1 MRNQQAIRFT
11 LFCFLWLLSIECLAG
26 LEPKNLARSA
36 QVSASPGAVGHG
48 EFDDNPVDASHFAND
63 GHLNTSFAFPSDH
76 LPEAW
81 ISLTW
86 PRPITFREVLIRQV
100 VYENLDQ
107 MSLQVRSD
115 GKWQTVKT
123 VARAANP
130 LPKLILISVEA
141 QTTDAIRLTDF
152 KGTPNFNEV
161 EVYEGPTTPVMN
173 LAGDAAG
180 HIIGILTD
188 AFGSAP
194 LIRTPIILSGR
205 AGEKPWKAMKAT
217 DEHGMFSVQA
227 PVGLRGKIEVTA
239 RVGSTNVEQELD
251 AGDLPLSLTLPSA
264 LEPAVSLSG
273 TWKFAADP
281 PQDFPRPNFDDA
293 GWYSID
299 VPSHWRLK
307 GFRSLD
313 GVGGYRRH
321 VQIPE
326 AWRGRRIKI
335 HFDGVYSGA
344 EVWFNGQRIG
354 WHEGGFTPFEV
365 DVTNDLNRQDN
376 VLALRVTEQTRSS
389 SLDTMSSYADFEL
402 AGIMRDVSIFPVP
415 ATHVERM
422 QASTVFD
429 TDYRN
434 ATLRIDLALVNE
446 SSRRVSGGEICWEL
460 RSPVGVA
467 AAASFAPLRFSLPPW
482 GNWET
487 KVEVPVERPQHWEA
501 EHPHLYR
508 LICQLKENGQETEQV
523 TRRVGFRQVEV
534 RGRQL
539 LINGVP
545 VKLRGTCH
553 HDSDPVRGRAVTPE
567 LTRLDLQL
575 MREANLD
582 ALRTSH
588 YPAIEALF
596 DDADEM
602 GIYVEAEA
610 PFCWVDQDDDLRLAP
625 LVVQHTAELLERD
638 RSHPS
643 VIIWSLVN
651 ESSWGPDFDRS
662 YEYVK
667 GADPTRPVSAAES
680 KNLDLA
686 TKHNPVTLARIQ
698 QYSSVKTPL
707 IWDESLC
714 IFQGI
719 WGDGQELWVDPGD
732 RDYWVAPLI
741 PVWDEILRS
750 QFVQGSMIWAW
761 ADDIFQV
768 PGRGSEYGRNVTMAH
783 SSDSLYGVPGKG
795 LVGDAPWGIVD
806 GWRRKKPEF
815 WNAKKLYSPV
825 KILTSQVPVPESG
838 SPLHLQVQNR
848 YEFTNLSELTLA
860 WQIDK
865 ESGEVHADVA
875 PGQTGDIAIPV
886 RHPVSSGKHLQARF
900 LDASGGLV
908 EEEEI
913 LVGERIKEA
922 PPQLDTEPLE
932 VHEERIL
939 SGASLC
945 VVGHGFEVAFDK
957 GGAGIKRIIVGGQ
970 QVLYETPSLHILPAD
985 PSLPEM
991 PSPWTWKSNGPV
1003 EVTRD
1008 GNDILMTAAGKYRD
1022 ADGNFIYR
1030 VTPAGELDV
1039 TYDFTY
1045 LGPEIHAREI
1055 GLRFGVS
1062 PWMDTLTW
1070 ERLGE
1075 WTTYPPDHIGR
1086 NRGSA
1091 RAHSGWSPTTP
1102 PANTYAEDDSPMGTN
1117 DFRSTKRNI
1126 EHASIRSSGGSG
1138 LYIESTGKQHL
1149 RASAESDRIVVFL
1162 NDWFGGTASHADE
1175 WIQNY
1180 GTGRE
1185 VKPHERLQGVLR
1197 LHLLDSRQMPQ

>member
-1 MRNQQAIRFT
+1 MRNQQAIRLT
-11 LFCFLWLLSIECLAG
+11 LFYLLWLLSVECLVGA
-26 LEPKNLARSA
+26 EPKNLALSA
-36 QVSASPGAVGHG
+36 QASASPGGVGHG
-48 EFDDNPVDASHFAND
+48 EFDENPVDASRFAND
-63 GHLNTSFAFPSDH
+63 GFLNTSFAFPSGH
-76 LPEAW
+76 SPEAW
-81 ISLTW
+81 IGLTW

-107 MSLQVRSD
+107 VSLQVRSD
-115 GKWQTVKT
+115 GQWRTVKT
-123 VARAANP
+123 VARGASP
-130 LPKLILISVEA
+130 LPKLILICVEA
-141 QTTDAIRLTDF
+141 QTTDAIRLSDF

-161 EVYEGPTTPVMN
+161 EVYEGPTTPVMSF
-173 LAGDAAG
+173 AGDAAG

-188 AFGSAP
+188 AFGAAP
-194 LIRTPIILSGR
+194 LMRTPITLSGR
-205 AGEKPWKAMKAT
+205 AGERPWKAMTST
-217 DEHGMFSVQA
+217 DEHGMFRVRA
-227 PVGLRGKIEVTA
+227 PEGLDGRIKATA
-239 RVGSTNVEQELD
+239 HVESATVEQDLD
-251 AGDLPLSLTLPSA
+251 AGDLPLRLTLPSS
-264 LEPAVSLSG
+264 LEPAASLSG
-273 TWKFAADP
+273 TWKFAPDP
-281 PQDFPRPNFDDA
+281 PQDFSRPDFDDA
-293 GWYSID
+293 AWSPIS

-307 GFRSLD
+307 GFRSWD

-326 AWRGRRIKI
+326 AWKGRRIKI

-344 EVWFNGQRIG
+344 EVWFNGRRAG

-365 DVTNDLNRQDN
+365 DVTNDLNDRDN
-376 VLALRVTEQTRSS
+376 VLALRVTERTRSS
-389 SLDTMSSYADFEL
+389 FLDSMSSYADFEL
-402 AGIMRDVSIFPVP
+402 AGIMRDISIFAVP

-422 QASTVFD
+422 QVSTLFD
-429 TDYRN
+429 ANYRN
-434 ATLRIDLALVNE
+434 ATIRIDLALVNE
-446 SSRRVSGGEICWEL
+446 SNRRLSRGEISWEL
-460 RSPVGVA
+460 RSPEGAPVGA
-467 AAASFAPLRFSLPPW
+467 RIAPLRFSLPPW
-482 GNWET
+482 GGWET
-487 KVEVPVERPQHWEA
+487 KLEVPVERPQHWEA
-501 EHPHLYR
+501 EHPHLYL
-508 LICQLKENGQETEQV
+508 LISHLKESGQETEQV

-539 LINGVP
+539 LINGVA

-553 HDSDPVRGRAVTPE
+553 HDADPVRGRAVTPE

-575 MREANLD
+575 MKEANLD

-588 YPAIEALF
+588 YPAIEALY

-602 GIYVEAEA
+602 GVYVEAEA
-610 PFCWVDQDDDLRLAP
+610 PFCWVDQADDLRLAP

-662 YEYVK
+662 FEYVK
-667 GADPTRPVSAAES
+667 GADPTRPISAAES

-686 TKHNPVTLARIQ
+686 TKHNPVTLPRIQ

-741 PVWDEILRS
+741 PVWNEILRS
-750 QFVQGSMIWAW
+750 SFVQGSMIWAW

-768 PGRGSEYGRNVTMAH
+768 PGRGSEYGRNLTMAH
-783 SSDSLYGVPGKG
+783 SSDGLYGVPVKG
-795 LVGDAPWGIVD
+795 VVGDAPWGVVD

-815 WNAKKLYSPV
+815 WSVMKLYSPA
-825 KILTSQVPVPESG
+825 KILTLQVAVPKPG
-838 SPLHLQVQNR
+838 SPLRLQVQNH

-860 WQIDK
+860 WQIDQD
-865 ESGEVHADVA
+865 SGELHADVG
-875 PGQTGDIAIPV
+875 PGQTGSLAIAV
-886 RHPVSSGKHLQARF
+886 RHPVSSGKHLQVRF
-900 LDASGGLV
+900 LNASGGLV
-908 EEEEI
+908 DEEQV
-913 LVGERIKEA
+913 LVGEEMKEA
-922 PPQLDTEPLE
+922 PPRLGEAPLE

-945 VVGHGFEVAFDK
+945 VVGHGFEIAFDK

-991 PSPWTWKSNGPV
+991 PSPWTWKPNGPV
-1003 EVTRD
+1003 DVTRD
-1008 GNDILMTAAGKYRD
+1008 GSDIIITAAGKYRD
-1022 ADGNFIYR
+1022 ADGKFVYR
-1030 VTPAGELDV
+1030 VTPPGELDV
-1039 TYDFTY
+1039 TYNFAY

-1055 GLRFGVS
+1055 GLRFGVP

-1070 ERLGE
+1070 ERRGE
-1075 WTTYPPDHIGR
+1075 WTAYPPDHIGR
-1086 NRGSA
+1086 NQGST
-1091 RAHSGWSPTTP
+1091 RAHSGLSPATM
-1102 PANTYAEDDSPMGTN
+1102 PANTYSADDSPMGTN

-1126 EHASIRSSGGSG
+1126 VHASISSSGGSG

-1149 RASAESDRIVVFL
+1149 RASVEPDRIALFV

-1180 GTGRE
+1180 GTGRK
-1185 VKPHERLQGVLR
+1185 VKPHDRLDGVLR
-1197 LHLLDSRQMPQ
+1197 LHLLDGRQLPQ